1 MERREKRMNAV
12 LRRRFE
18 MAERVRDF
26 LRAHR
31 TQGDE
36 TTLGRLEALLERVDV
51 LALQQR
57 AGLVEMRA
65 STTRRARVRR
75 ELQSTLLHYLSGVAR
90 LAAMENTG
98 LAVPFKLPRIRVPD
112 LAFLTLARGMLEKAT
127 ELSDLFVSH
136 GMSAE
141 LLDHLAAALAEFERT
156 LEATRAAQR
165 EHVGATADL
174 WAVAAQ
180 ISRQVRVLDGF
191 VRYRFWDQAEL
202 RAAWLGARK
211 VGGQG
216 RAKAETPAVVGEIR
230 DAAQAA

>member
-1 MERREKRMNAV
+1 MNAV
-12 LRRRFE
+12 LRRRIE

-31 TQGDE
+31 TEGDE

-156 LEATRAAQR
+156 LEATRAARR

-174 WAVAAQ
+174 WAVAAH
-180 ISRQVRVLDGF
+180 ISRRIRVLDGF
-191 VRYRFWDQAEL
+191 VRYRFWDKAEL

-211 VGGQG
+211 VGGPG
-216 RAKAETPAVVGEIR
+216 RANAETPAVVGEIR
-230 DAAQAA
+230 DAVEAA

>member
-1 MERREKRMNAV
+1 MNAV

-31 TQGDE
+31 TEGDG
-36 TTLGRLEALLERVDV
+36 TTLGRLEALLERADV

-57 AGLVEMRA
+57 SGLVAMRA
-65 STTRRARVRR
+65 STTRRAAVQR
-75 ELQSTLLHYLSGVAR
+75 ELQSRLLHYLSGVAR
-90 LAAMENTG
+90 LAARENAG
-98 LAVPFKLPRIRVPD
+98 LAVPFKLPRVRIPD
-112 LAFLTLARGMLEKAT
+112 LAFLSLARGMLEKAT
-127 ELSDLFVSH
+127 ELRDLFVSH
-136 GMSAE
+136 GMSE
-141 LLDHLAAALAEFERT
+141 RLLGDLAAAIAEFEQT

-180 ISRQVRVLDGF
+180 ISRQMRVLDGF

-202 RAAWLGARK
+202 RGAWLGARK
-211 VGGQG
+211 VGGPG
-216 RAKAETPAVVGEIR
+216 RAKAETPAVGEIR
-230 DAAQAA
+230 EAAEAA

>member
-1 MERREKRMNAV
+1 MNAV
-12 LRRRFE
+12 LRRRFD

-31 TQGDE
+31 TDGDST
-36 TTLGRLEALLERVDV
+36 TTLGRLEGLLERVDV

-57 AGLVEMRA
+57 SGLVAMRA
-65 STTRRARVRR
+65 STVRRAAVRR

-90 LAAMENTG
+90 LAVKDHAG
-98 LAVPFKLPRIRVPD
+98 LAAHFKLPRVRVPD
-112 LAFLTLARGMLEKAT
+112 LAFLTLARGILEKAT
-127 ELSDLFVSH
+127 ELKELFVSH

-141 LLDHLAAALAEFERT
+141 LLGDLAATVVVFEQT
-156 LEATRAAQR
+156 LEATRAARR

-180 ISRQVRVLDGF
+180 ISARVRVLDGL
-191 VRYRFWDQAEL
+191 VRYRFWDSADL

-211 VGGQG
+211 VGGPG
-216 RAKAETPAVVGEIR
+216 RAKTEMETVVGEIR
-230 DAAQAA
+230 GVGAEAA

>member
-1 MERREKRMNAV
+1 MNAV

-31 TQGDE
+31 TEGDE

-90 LAAMENTG
+90 LAARENAG
-98 LAVPFKLPRIRVPD
+98 LAVPFKLPRVRIPD
-112 LAFLTLARGMLEKAT
+112 LAFLTLVRGMLDTAT

-136 GMSAE
+136 GMSE
-141 LLDHLAAALAEFERT
+141 RLLGDLAAAIAEFEQT

-202 RAAWLGARK
+202 RAAWLGAKK
-211 VGGQG
+211 VGGPG
-216 RAKAETPAVVGEIR
+216 RAKIETQAVVGEIR
-230 DAAQAA
+230 EDVATAA